1 LAKKFFR
8 VNHQIRVPEVYL
20 IDESG
25 NIIGNISLQEALSRA
40 QNIQLDLVEVS
51 PNATPPVCKIIDFG
65 KFKYELEK
73 LERKQKARN
82 KAQELKEI
90 RFSVR
95 IDDHDFGIKTEKARS
110 FLAKRHKV
118 KITIQLRGRE
128 MAYQDR
134 AREMLNSIISQMK
147 DISKIEQELKRMGNR
162 FFVVLAPDNKPI
174 PKIAENPEN
183 QIEKKVIIEDNLD

>member
-40 QNIQLDLVEVS
+40 QGIQLDLVEVS

-73 LERKQKARN
+73 QERKQKARN

-110 FLAKRHKV
+110 FLKKRHKV

-134 AREMLNSIISQMK
+134 AREMLNSIISQLK
-147 DISKIEQELKRMGNR
+147 DMSKIEQELKRMGNR
-162 FFVVLAPDNKPI
+162 FFVVLAPDHKPV
-174 PKIAENPEN
+174 PKVAENPME
-183 QIEKKVIIEDNLD
+183 QTEKKVIIEDNLE